1 MTQLPEPSDEKE
13 VERKG
18 SLQIHVPLGAALL
31 TCFGVCRHPP
41 HVFLSRLRGA
51 RLPPTHVY
59 IHTYSNPLRTQLSTC
74 LFRSKTKSTK
84 MVKWENSETG
94 RGDGSYAYSSVC
106 IQKRGNRKNT
116 PRRGTTSKG
125 DGIRGNQLPP
135 LLCLRELFE
144 FEG

>member
-1 MTQLPEPSDEKE
+1 MKKKWKEKE
-13 VERKG
+13 VFRSMCHSEPRF
-18 SLQIHVPLGAALL
+18 SLASVYAAIPPM
-31 TCFGVCRHPP
+31 FFSPVSGV
-41 HVFLSRLRGA
+41 L

-116 PRRGTTSKG
+116 PRRGTTSK
-125 DGIRGNQLPP
+125 NVTESAVTNFLHS
-135 LLCLRELFE
+135 FV
-144 FEG
+144 